1 MAKINRVFF
10 ALERIRWRF
19 MAADELAELRERVVR
34 LEAKS
39 EELNKRSDSVSKYLP

>member
-1 MAKINRVFF
+1 
-10 ALERIRWRF
+10 

-39 EELNKRSDSVSKYLP
+39 EELNKRLDSVSKYLPQLYECLWKQQSRSTF